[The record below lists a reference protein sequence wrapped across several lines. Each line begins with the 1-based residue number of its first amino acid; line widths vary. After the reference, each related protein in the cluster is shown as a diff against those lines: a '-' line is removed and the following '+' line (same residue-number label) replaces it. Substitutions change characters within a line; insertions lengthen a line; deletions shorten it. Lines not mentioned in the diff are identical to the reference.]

1 MYGPNLKYIVKWRRR
16 DTRESWNNRTVKG
29 DVSQYTVAPTPIYT
43 PYEIKVQ
50 ALNDY
55 GIAMEPDTVIGYS
68 GEDCEYSHS
77 PRKLEIEKADCIYF
91 LLVGDN
97 WQPFNTRSVMTNI
110 LPKWVFKCS
119 NRHYFAQNEMKMFKI
134 S

>member
-1 MYGPNLKYIVKWRRR
+1 MYGPNLRYIVKWRRR

-55 GIAMEPDTVIGYS
+55 GIAMEPDIVIGYS

-77 PRKLEIEKADCIYF
+77 LRKLEIEKADCIYF
-91 LLVGDN
+91 LLVSDK
-97 WQPFNTRSVMTNI
+97 QHPFNSRSHNQHFAKRGIQVQQQA
-110 LPKWVFKCS
+110 LFCS
-119 NRHYFAQNEMKMFKI
+119 E
-134 S
+134 